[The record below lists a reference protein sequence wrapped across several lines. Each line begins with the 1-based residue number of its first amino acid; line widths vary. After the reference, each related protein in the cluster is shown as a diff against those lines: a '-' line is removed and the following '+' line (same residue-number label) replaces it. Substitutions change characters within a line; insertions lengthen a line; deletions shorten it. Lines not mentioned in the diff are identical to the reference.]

1 MDRFF
6 DCKIDVHSCVLIFFL
21 ISTGEFTER
30 ELTQKLCFILCFD
43 VLYQNAVHFKII
55 CYIFAIKILISKQAF
70 TAALLSRHFFTD
82 FILVSHY
89 WILPF

>member
-1 MDRFF
+1 MF
-6 DCKIDVHSCVLIFFL
+6 DVH
-21 ISTGEFTER
+21 
-30 ELTQKLCFILCFD
+30 
-43 VLYQNAVHFKII
+43 YQNAVHFKII
-55 CYIFAIKILISKQAF
+55 CYIFAIKLLISKQAF

>member
-1 MDRFF
+1 MD
-6 DCKIDVHSCVLIFFL
+6 KIDVNSCVLIFFL

-55 CYIFAIKILISKQAF
+55 RYIFAIKLLKQAF
-70 TAALLSRHFFTD
+70 TAGLLLRHFF
-82 FILVSHY
+82 FFLLISFL
-89 WILPF
+89 